1 MRSSIEDVFFEC
13 IKNAKVAYVKY
24 LLSKYPRLVHSKKG
38 FYQKTPLD
46 YVIGYYMYTPKEAYV
61 LRESYWSIIKEIIE
75 HGGKCNLV
83 VSSGIIP
90 AEVSSYILKVIRRK
104 RACAKTLRVFM
115 GLKKHKQ
122 TSNLFQYL
130 NKDVMRLV
138 SKTLLFDE
146 AGGKLEWDV

>member
-1 MRSSIEDVFFEC
+1 MRSSIEEVFFEC

-38 FYQKTPLD
+38 FYERSPLD
-46 YVIGYYMYTPKEAYV
+46 FVISYYMYTPKESVV
-61 LRESYWSIIKEIIE
+61 LRESYWSIIKMLVEC
-75 HGGKCNLV
+75 GGKCS

-90 AEVSSYILKVIRRK
+90 IEVSSYILKVIRRK
-104 RACAKTLRVFM
+104 RACAKTLCVFM

-122 TSNLFQYL
+122 TSDLFQYL

-146 AGGKLEWDV
+146 AGGKKEWDV